1 MKLEVWTAL
10 ILILILP
17 KKSYLICLKP
27 DEMVIHFLSILSCNW
42 KLCQGQLI
50 FLLLC
55 GCPLMLTLLLLGL
68 KQNQQFYGKLH
79 CWMYCCILLD
89 WWFLRTFERVDLW
102 KFLTNRI
109 IAKHFHVRVCVL
121 FYCIPSFCLFSLLFL
136 QMSFHFL
143 IYCFF
148 IFLILYFLFVPSWL
162 GDYFIVWFIWFIF
175 FSAKLITALG
185 WCSWRDIE
193 KFLGPLICIKCLY
206 RVCNDCV

>member
-55 GCPLMLTLLLLGL
+55 GCPLMLTLILLGL

-109 IAKHFHVRVCVL
+109 ITKHFHVRVCVFVLLYTFFLLVFTLVSANEFSFFNLLFFYIFDFVFPFCSFVIRRL
-121 FYCIPSFCLFSLLFL
+121 FYC
-136 QMSFHFL
+136 MV
-143 IYCFF
+143 YMV
-148 IFLILYFLFVPSWL
+148 Y
-162 GDYFIVWFIWFIF
+162 IF
-175 FSAKLITALG
+175 FCQTDYCVGLMQLERH
-185 WCSWRDIE
+185 WE
-193 KFLGPLICIKCLY
+193 VFGPSHLY
-206 RVCNDCV
+206 QVPLSCM